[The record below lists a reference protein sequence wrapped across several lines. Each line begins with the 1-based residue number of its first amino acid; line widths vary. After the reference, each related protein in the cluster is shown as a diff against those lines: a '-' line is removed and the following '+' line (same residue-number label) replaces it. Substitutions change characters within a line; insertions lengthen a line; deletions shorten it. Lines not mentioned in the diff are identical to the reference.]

1 MPAAEIAVLFRS
13 ARHADRL
20 DLELTALGIPFDRR
34 GGFKASKSAHVKDAL
49 AFFRILIDPKDR
61 LAWTRIFLQLDNV
74 GEVTAAALTETALSA
89 DPLAA
94 LSAVE
99 PKPSWRDGFG
109 ILLALLRSI
118 WGLKGTAVDVSHA
131 AADVINYIL
140 PFHARR
146 HPDDFAKRQHGLDRL
161 AEMLNSHSDLRNLVD
176 DLACFSDD
184 TPAGDRISLFTIH
197 AAKCREW
204 KAVFIIGLAQGLFP
218 DARVSPAQMDEE
230 RRLFY
235 VAATRAREQLFLTW
249 PRKITT
255 ADRRTAAA
263 PLSVFLQGKSGLLR
277 TETLPF

>member
-1 MPAAEIAVLFRS
+1 MPASEIAVLFRS

-94 LSAVE
+94 LASFE
-99 PKPSWRDGFG
+99 TKPKWHDGFN
-109 ILLALLRSI
+109 ILLSLLRSI
-118 WGLKGTAVDVSHA
+118 WGGKKPDQV

-140 PFHARR
+140 PFYARR
-146 HPDDFAKRQHGLDRL
+146 HPDNFAKRQHGLDRL
-161 AEMLNSHSDLRNLVD
+161 AEMLASHSDLQNLVD

-184 TPAGDRISLFTIH
+184 TPAGDRISLFTMH

-218 DARVSPAQMDEE
+218 DARVSPAQMEEE

-235 VAATRAREQLFLTW
+235 VASTRAREQLFLTW

-255 ADRRTAAA
+255 ADRRTVTA

-277 TETLPF
+277 TETVPF